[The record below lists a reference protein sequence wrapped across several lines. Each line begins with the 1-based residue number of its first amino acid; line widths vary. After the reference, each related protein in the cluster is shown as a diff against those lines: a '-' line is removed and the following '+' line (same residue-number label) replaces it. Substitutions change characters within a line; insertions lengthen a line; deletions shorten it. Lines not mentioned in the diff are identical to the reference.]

1 MYRFLLVA
9 TFLVA
14 SCGGDSENTGSR
26 DSTSSPQESTSLIN
40 QSSTDVEITDEI
52 RNSWETLIADFEP
65 EYTEHALQKANDT
78 IFGIRAKSGDCT
90 TFPPTPSEV
99 GIFEWKQTSFVLVET
114 LEFDGDRSESDL
126 VQFVDVTDDDIPE
139 LVVEVFCYEFFTTVY
154 SVGSQGIFEIG
165 QASYLRDGVLTRYEE
180 PCQPDC
186 AAGAVNFYQLAW
198 NGRSFDEI
206 LIEKQLP
213 YVIGRDFAGQD
224 LSGWDMEGWDLT
236 GADLNVTNLLGTNLR
251 GANLSSV
258 NLASANLKEA
268 NLANANLTNAYL
280 YSANFSGANLEGAD
294 LRGADLLY
302 TDLSG
307 ANLLGANLT
316 GVYLDTTDLTGATM
330 PDGSIFVPGPDYN
343 PRADGCYEG
352 C

>member
-9 TFLVA
+9 TILVA

-26 DSTSSPQESTSLIN
+26 DSTSSPQQSTSLIN

-52 RNSWETLIADFEP
+52 RNSWEALIADFEP
-65 EYTEHALQKANDT
+65 DMEHALQTANDA
-78 IFGIRAKSGDCT
+78 IFGIRAKSGDCS
-90 TFPPTPSEV
+90 TFPYISSEV
-99 GIFEWKQTSFVLVET
+99 GIFEWRGTSFELVNT
-114 LEFDGDRSESDL
+114 LKPDGTAH

-139 LVVEVFCYEFFTTVY
+139 LVVEVFCYEFFTNVY
-154 SVGSQGIFEIG
+154 SMGSQGIFEIG

-180 PCQPDC
+180 LCQPDC
-186 AAGAVNFYQLAW
+186 AAGAVNFYQLVW
-198 NGRSFDEI
+198 NGFSFDEI

-213 YVIGRDFAGQD
+213 DVIGRDFAGQD
-224 LSGWDMEGWDLT
+224 LSGWEMEGWDLT

-258 NLASANLKEA
+258 NLASANLREA
-268 NLANANLTNAYL
+268 NLANANLTNADL
-280 YSANFSGANLEGAD
+280 YSANLSGANLEGAD

-330 PDGSIFVPGPDYN
+330 PDGSMFVPGPGYN
-343 PRADGCYEG
+343 PWEDSCYEG